1 MSVRH
6 NYRLG
11 GSLDEEK
18 AANTKSIPVA
28 WRQGINSRANG
39 KVLEEELPAFN
50 SLSDSKVPDRSE
62 VAGGAPQHEHVLN
75 GILISQSFP

>member
-28 WRQGINSRANG
+28 RRKGVNSRANG
-39 KVLEEELPAFN
+39 
-50 SLSDSKVPDRSE
+50 
-62 VAGGAPQHEHVLN
+62 
-75 GILISQSFP
+75 